1 MTTTTPALPKVNTI
15 ATAEENKTTHNP
27 TMLKNFCSRIY
38 TASGT
43 FVRFL
48 AILAIATILATPI
61 PFLAL
66 KVAIGSYVPEF
77 LLIPTMIAGIVG
89 IPCATVA
96 YLISFVLHKP
106 LINVRTR
113 DTED

>member
-1 MTTTTPALPKVNTI
+1 MTTTTSALPKVTTI
-15 ATAEENKTTHNP
+15 ATAEKNSTKNNHP
-27 TMLKNFCSRIY
+27 TLRNISSRIY

-66 KVAIGSYVPEF
+66 KVAIGSYIPEF
-77 LLIPTMIAGIVG
+77 LLIPTMIAGIIG

>member
-1 MTTTTPALPKVNTI
+1 MTTTLPKVTII
-15 ATAEENKTTHNP
+15 ATAEENST
-27 TMLKNFCSRIY
+27 KNNHSTLRNISSRIY

-61 PFLAL
+61 PFLVL
-66 KVAIGSYVPEF
+66 KVAIGTYVPEF
-77 LLIPTMIAGIVG
+77 LLIPTMIAGTVG
-89 IPCATVA
+89 IPCAVVA

-106 LINVRTR
+106 LINVRAR